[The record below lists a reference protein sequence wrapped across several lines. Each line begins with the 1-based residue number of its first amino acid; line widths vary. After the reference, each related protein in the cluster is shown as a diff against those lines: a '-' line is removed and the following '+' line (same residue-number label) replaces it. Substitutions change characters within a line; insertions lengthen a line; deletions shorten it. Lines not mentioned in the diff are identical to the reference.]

1 MTSDQKQ
8 TIDYIATLSADLAR
22 LAEGSNNAAIA
33 YILRMAEME
42 ARRLLAQDAAA
53 VKQAA

>member
-42 ARRLLAQDAAA
+42 ARRLLSQDGAVVKHAA
-53 VKQAA
+53 